1 MSHEA
6 FPNIGPDSTHADSGD
21 PNRDRAD
28 LAEQAPAAADDEK
41 IHEHTAPIGGEEEAG
56 TDADAA
62 RT

>member
-6 FPNIGPDSTHADSGD
+6 FPNTGPDSTHADSGD

-28 LAEQAPAAADDEK
+28 LADQAPAEADDEK
-41 IHEHTAPIGGEEEAG
+41 IHENTERLGDEGEAG